1 MTRDKHPLVDIL
13 MRNDPLRV
21 TEEDRAEIS
30 RAHDNLKTLNE
41 ARIIARSSDPEWVG
55 DELFRLQE
63 LAHRRGQFDSA
74 ALQFALYCVQRER
87 ERLAQTS
94 IIDPMADRAMTEL
107 ERLIS
112 TG

>member
-1 MTRDKHPLVDIL
+1 MTKPKRT
-13 MRNDPLRV
+13 R
-21 TEEDRAEIS
+21 EELSWDSPTGYPGPPI
-30 RAHDNLKTLNE
+30 
-41 ARIIARSSDPEWVG
+41 
-55 DELFRLQE
+55 
-63 LAHRRGQFDSA
+63 DSA

-87 ERLAQTS
+87 ERLSKTA